1 MTKDPENDGLV
12 GASKPFPTDARL
24 MDGNTTRDGKLELLY
39 NGRWRGVCTN
49 YVKYVSCKIS

>member
-1 MTKDPENDGLV
+1 MTKDPENVNLV

-24 MDGNTTRDGKLELLY
+24 VDGNTTRDGKLELFY

-49 YVKYVSCKIS
+49 YVK